1 MEYIFK
7 SLGNGKTVDL
17 IPYLKEKLTGRN
29 DISLYIGCDS
39 KNLGN
44 TSTYAIVIVLH
55 YGNSGGHVLFSKMK
69 LDRIRDSFSRLWK
82 EVEMSVEVARYLEEN
97 GIQKVKY
104 IDVDLN
110 PDPRYRSNMVLRS
123 ALGLIES
130 YGFEARYKPDACA
143 ASCVADWICK

>member
-1 MEYIFK
+1 MIQEHELMTLLHFDLETSSEYSSFEE
-7 SLGNGKTVDL
+7 LQ
-17 IPYLKEKLTGRN
+17 
-29 DISLYIGCDS
+29 
-39 KNLGN
+39 KNN
-44 TSTYAIVIVLH
+44 PRKA
-55 YGNSGGHVLFSKMK
+55 
-69 LDRIRDSFSRLWK
+69 DLWK
-82 EVEMSVEVARYLEEN
+82 TKHDKASVKDPIGWPVGEYSKTYLEEN